1 MNDYNSKIVKEERIN
16 NSNGSYITKE
26 IYEDNT
32 SCIRYWDKNK
42 NNIKCEFY
50 SDNNFENLEM
60 TSENKFKKNGSYVSK
75 NKYEEPTSDNYQS
88 IIGYYNF
95 KNELRRIVEYTDKN
109 FSKPLKAETY
119 FYYYDGINS
128 MDILSEYF
136 KEHYSKI
143 EKYDIHGN
151 IIVAKKWN
159 GIGLL
164 AYFIFYPVTLCAILF
179 YILLTILL
187 TYFCGYIALILMSLA
202 YFYLGIWLKTRGD
215 EY

>member
-1 MNDYNSKIVKEERIN
+1 MNDYNGKIIKEERIN

-26 IYEDNT
+26 VYEDNT

-42 NNIKCEFY
+42 NNVKCEFY

-75 NKYEEPTSDNYQS
+75 NVYKEPTTEGYQS

-95 KNELRRIVEYTDKN
+95 KNELRRIVGYTDKN

-119 FYYYDGINS
+119 YYYYDGINS
-128 MDILSEYF
+128 MDIWTEYI
-136 KEHYSKI
+136 KEHYSKF
-143 EKYDIHGN
+143 EKFDVNGERIYS
-151 IIVAKKWN
+151 KKFN
-159 GIGLL
+159 CTGVI
-164 AYFIFYPVTLCAILF
+164 AYFIMYPIILLFMLF
-179 YILLTILL
+179 YWLLAIILTI
-187 TYFCGYIALILMSLA
+187 FCGYGALLGMSLA
-202 YFYLGIWLKTRGD
+202 YSFVGIWCKINGD